1 MRRASIDETLTRH
14 SIDGFEFPLGVHP
27 VEPMKP
33 VPGYTVQFEA
43 ADGGGTGP
51 DIGYGAAFEDWE
63 EWPDRFVYD
72 ILVSASRVRSLCRVL
87 FAMLPG
93 RVFPILDHLGHDAY
107 RDIDPYLAYAP
118 VGIEKFYEGVGDAG
132 DWLFE
137 DGMVG
142 FGAMSLD
149 PFFYVFVDE
158 HKVVTVRVEA
168 GMKDRLER
176 ALGSFDL
183 APVEEIKAADAAEHE
198 HRTVLPAPEQKPE
211 APTSDELIERL
222 RDLWELQLNIDP
234 ATNLDHEGHELGI
247 TPWQCVAR
255 CSDDEAE
262 SDVYAEVVLTAGNLQ
277 NAERLAAKAAAEAS
291 GPKREW
297 DSIDIIRAD
306 RVPPE
311 QVREW
316 LGRDPGD
323 ATRAEG
329 VLDVRWL
336 SDEMDAPGVPGE

>member
-1 MRRASIDETLTRH
+1 MRRASIDDSLTRH
-14 SIDGFEFPLGVHP
+14 TIDGFAFPIGVQP
-27 VEPMKP
+27 VEPMAP
-33 VPGYTVQFEA
+33 APGYTVQFEA

-51 DIGYGAAFEDWE
+51 DIGYNAAFEDWE

-72 ILVSASRVRSLCRVL
+72 ILVSATRVRSLCRLL

-107 RDIDPYLAYAP
+107 REIDPYLAYAP
-118 VGIEKFYEGVGDAG
+118 VGVEKFYEGISEFA

-168 GMKDRLER
+168 SMKDRLEK
-176 ALGSFDL
+176 ALAAFDL
-183 APVEEIKAADAAEHE
+183 SAVEEIKAADAAEHE
-198 HRTVLPAPEQKPE
+198 HRTVLPSPEQNPD
-211 APTSDELIERL
+211 AFSSDEIVERL
-222 RDLWELQLNIDP
+222 RDIWDLQLNLDP
-234 ATNLDHEGHELGI
+234 STNVDAEGKELGI

-255 CSDDEAE
+255 CSDDE
-262 SDVYAEVVLTAGNLQ
+262 SDTDVYAEVVLTASNLQ
-277 NAERLAAKAAAEAS
+277 NAERLASKAATDAS

-306 RVPPE
+306 RVLPD
-311 QVREW
+311 QVNEW
-316 LGRDPGD
+316 LAKDIAP
-323 ATRAEG
+323 ALKAES

-336 SDEMDAPGVPGE
+336 SDEMNETRGR